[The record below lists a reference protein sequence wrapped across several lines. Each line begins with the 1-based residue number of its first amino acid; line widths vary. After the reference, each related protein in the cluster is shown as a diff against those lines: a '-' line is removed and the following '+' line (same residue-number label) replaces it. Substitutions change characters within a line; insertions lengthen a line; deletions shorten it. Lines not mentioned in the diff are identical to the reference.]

1 MHSRSFL
8 ILWIGMILVTYIP
21 RVLPAFFMH
30 RLKPTPKWNT
40 FLNLIPY
47 TAMSALIFPG
57 ILFCDESNPII
68 GLVGGIVA
76 MALAW
81 KKHSVIVVVLAAVLT
96 CFCLYLFF

>member
-1 MHSRSFL
+1 MSSRSFL
-8 ILWIGMILVTYIP
+8 ILWIGMIAVTYIP

-30 RLKPTPKWNT
+30 KIKLTPKWNT

-57 ILFCDESNPII
+57 ILFCDASNPII
-68 GLVGGIVA
+68 GLMGGVVA
-76 MALAW
+76 TVLAW
-81 KKHSVIVVVLAAVLT
+81 KKCPVIVVVLAAVLT